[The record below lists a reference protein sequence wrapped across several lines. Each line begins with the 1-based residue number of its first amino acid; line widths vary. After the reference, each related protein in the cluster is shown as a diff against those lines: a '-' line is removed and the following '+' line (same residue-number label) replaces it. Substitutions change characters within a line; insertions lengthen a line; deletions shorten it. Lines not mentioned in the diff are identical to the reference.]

1 MTNFYSYGIKK
12 YAKVTILWCSKVGI
26 KILKLV
32 LSTNKNSRVRI
43 KILNYLYIYSLLDLD
58 KLYVNT
64 DFYKGGLLVSTR
76 ILLQGSQKYLK

>member
-1 MTNFYSYGIKK
+1 MGLKK
-12 YAKVTILWCSKVGI
+12 YAKITILWCSKVGI

-43 KILNYLYIYSLLDLD
+43 KILNYLYIYSLLDID
-58 KLYVNT
+58 RLYVNT

-76 ILLQGSQKYLK
+76 ILLQGS

>member
-1 MTNFYSYGIKK
+1 MGLKK
-12 YAKVTILWCSKVGI
+12 YAKITSLWCSKVGI

-43 KILNYLYIYSLLDLD
+43 KILNYLHIYIYSLLDLD
-58 KLYVNT
+58 RLYVNT

-76 ILLQGSQKYLK
+76 IHLQGSQKYLK